1 MIKHL
6 YPLISAD
13 VALFSISDTSLQVLL
28 VQRATPPH
36 KGLWALPGAILKPDE
51 DVDLE
56 ATARRALRSKLG
68 VEVPYLKQERA
79 FSGAERDPRDWS
91 LSVLYWALLPRHQ
104 VHAVAGSRVKKF
116 EWFNADAPGALAFDH
131 AEQLGLARSALR
143 ERVKSHSPPLH
154 PMEEKFTLRQLKT
167 VCEKILRTNPD
178 DEIVLDKGA
187 FHRRFAKSPDLVAVL
202 GDKEEGPRRPAQ
214 RYRASSTFR
223 F

>member
-28 VQRATPPH
+28 VQRANPPH

-116 EWFNADAPGALAFDH
+116 EWFNAGAPGALAFDH
-131 AEQLGLARSALR
+131 ADQLGLARSALR
-143 ERVKSHSPPLH
+143 ERL
-154 PMEEKFTLRQLKT
+154 
-167 VCEKILRTNPD
+167 
-178 DEIVLDKGA
+178 
-187 FHRRFAKSPDLVAVL
+187 
-202 GDKEEGPRRPAQ
+202 
-214 RYRASSTFR
+214 
-223 F
+223 